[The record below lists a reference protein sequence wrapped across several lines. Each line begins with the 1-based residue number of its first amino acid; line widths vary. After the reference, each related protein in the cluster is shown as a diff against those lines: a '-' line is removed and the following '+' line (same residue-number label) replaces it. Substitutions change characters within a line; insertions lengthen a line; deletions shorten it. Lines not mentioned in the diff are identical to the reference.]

1 MGLSGM
7 FIGEGIG
14 IAIAV
19 LGASLSLL
27 GGALG
32 ISWLASKDLESVGRQ
47 PEASGSL
54 LTHMIVAS
62 ALIEGL
68 TFAALGVAFYGIY
81 AIRHI
86 RTDYNKNVDQAK
98 VKQEAAVVQ
107 PVLEKR
113 G

>member
-1 MGLSGM
+1 MSLSGM

-14 IAIAV
+14 IGITV
-19 LGASLSLL
+19 LGGSIALL

-32 ISWLASKDLESVGRQ
+32 IGWLASKDLESLGRQ
-47 PEASGSL
+47 PEVSGSL

-81 AIRHI
+81 AIKHI
-86 RTDYNKNVDQAK
+86 RTDYQDSAGQSK
-98 VKQEAAVVQ
+98 VNQEAAVMQ
-107 PVLEKR
+107 PAPEEW